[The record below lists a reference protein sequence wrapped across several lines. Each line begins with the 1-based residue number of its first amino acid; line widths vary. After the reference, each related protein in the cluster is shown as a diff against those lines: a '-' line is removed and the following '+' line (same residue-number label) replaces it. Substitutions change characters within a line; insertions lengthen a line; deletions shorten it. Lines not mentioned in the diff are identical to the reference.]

1 MLREARDLVDKVV
14 VEVKTKVK
22 DEAAREAENA
32 RQAIATE
39 RKAAVAELKAEV
51 AKLSVAIAEQLVRTE
66 LAANDKQEA
75 LVQKLIEESPLN

>member
-1 MLREARDLVDKVV
+1 
-14 VEVKTKVK
+14 
-22 DEAAREAENA
+22 
-32 RQAIATE
+32 
-39 RKAAVAELKAEV
+39 LKAEV